1 MLEFYFQKVSSSQYF
16 RLKVKFCGSEE
27 VWIFPP
33 TDIYVIKLQ
42 ASNTMSKIYKVLRII
57 ISLILILFMLILIGD
72 FFWGIPADITDRSA
86 MEGWVEDA
94 SRISNET
101 KISRVKTGLL
111 FIVVLIIFVFVIKRK
126 NK

>member
-1 MLEFYFQKVSSSQYF
+1 M
-16 RLKVKFCGSEE
+16 
-27 VWIFPP
+27 
-33 TDIYVIKLQ
+33 
-42 ASNTMSKIYKVLRII
+42 NKIYKVLRIFI
-57 ISLILILFMLILIGD
+57 TLILILFMLILIGD
-72 FFWGIPADITDRSA
+72 FFWGIPADITDRSV

-94 SRISNET
+94 SRISVET